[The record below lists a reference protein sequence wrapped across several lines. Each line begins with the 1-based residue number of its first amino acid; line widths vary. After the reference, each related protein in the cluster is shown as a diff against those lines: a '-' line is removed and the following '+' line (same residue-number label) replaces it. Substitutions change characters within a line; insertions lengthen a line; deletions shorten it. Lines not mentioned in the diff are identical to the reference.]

1 MNIQFTFCIFVCIF
15 VAVCHSTATSMKDA
29 IDMELNK
36 LKAML
41 PPVPD
46 PLGLNSLVGGAKV
59 NQTYCTCAVFLSGQ
73 FTKGSNQP
81 PLGNPALLHEQEN
94 VMACNPMGSKQCTN
108 KCLETVKLKIS
119 PLFPCCCCYMFT
131 CVSKIFRLPSTC
143 QIHRSFCA
151 AALIVTYTKNVHTSS
166 FKTAMANGRTQIYRP
181 VVNSVAKK
189 VLHSNARWHKR
200 NL

>member
-1 MNIQFTFCIFVCIF
+1 MNIKFTFCIFVCIF
-15 VAVCHSTATSMKDA
+15 VTVCHSTATSMKDA

-108 KCLETVKLKIS
+108 KCLETVKFEIPNCVYVVVVICSDISQKIS
-119 PLFPCCCCYMFT
+119 D
-131 CVSKIFRLPSTC
+131 C
-143 QIHRSFCA
+143 QALAKLTGHFVRQHRS
-151 AALIVTYTKNVHTSS
+151 
-166 FKTAMANGRTQIYRP
+166 
-181 VVNSVAKK
+181 
-189 VLHSNARWHKR
+189 
-200 NL
+200 